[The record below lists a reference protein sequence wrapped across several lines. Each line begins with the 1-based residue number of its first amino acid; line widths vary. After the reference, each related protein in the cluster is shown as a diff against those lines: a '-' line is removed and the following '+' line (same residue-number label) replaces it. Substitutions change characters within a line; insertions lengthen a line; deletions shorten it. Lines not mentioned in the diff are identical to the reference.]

1 MSDPSAND
9 RLVAGVVS
17 LTKRLHQDLEDIKV
31 QTVMRIADAELPDAC
46 ASLDHVVQLT
56 EKAAHRTL
64 DLVDEGR
71 AIAGR
76 IAGCAGSIA
85 ANDPARD
92 ELETAINALRKQ
104 LTELALA
111 QGYQDITGQI
121 IKRVIGMVRRLE
133 GALVQ
138 LLRDARDS
146 GIDLPKVAAAPS
158 AQPDMGPRVPNVG
171 KPAASQNEADDLLSS
186 LGL

>member
-1 MSDPSAND
+1 MTDSTAND
-9 RLVAGVVS
+9 RLVAGVVN
-17 LTKRLHQDLEDIKV
+17 LTRRLHQDLEDIKV

-76 IAGCAGSIA
+76 IAGCKGAIC

-92 ELETAINALRKQ
+92 ELEAAIGALRKQ
-104 LTELALA
+104 LSELALA

-121 IKRVIGMVRRLE
+121 IKRVISMVRRLE

-146 GIDLPKVAAAPS
+146 GIELQPKSVAAS
-158 AQPDMGPRVPNVG
+158 AEPDMGPRVPNVG
-171 KPAASQNEADDLLSS
+171 KPAASQNEADDLLSN